1 MTRIALLGAG
11 TVGSAVVA
19 QLNKRSDLPVEIAA
33 VLVSNLQKERS
44 ATVRALPLSTDGE
57 AVIAAGDIIVEV
69 MGGTGLARALLLN
82 ALEAGKTVITA
93 NKAVLAEHWDDFAP
107 YLQQGKVFFEA
118 AVMAGTPAIEPLSG
132 ALRGSLPLELHAIL
146 NGTCNYI
153 LGQLERGVSYHDALS
168 EAQRLGYAEADPSLD
183 VGGFD
188 AAHKLTLLA
197 KLAFDPSITWEQV
210 KAQTKGIS
218 QLTPSLLEHA
228 MQDGGR
234 IRLVGSV
241 YPPTNSTESGWQAAV
256 RPVYLPAANV
266 LSGSASNRNGFYFKG
281 EAVGQVLVTGAGAGA
296 HPTASGV
303 VGDLYK
309 ALAGQLG
316 PQPIA
321 QAAPL
326 PQHYQADD
334 LGEVELP
341 D

>member
-19 QLNKRSDLPVEIAA
+19 QLKKRHDIQVEIAA
-33 VLVSNLQKERS
+33 VLVSNLAKERS
-44 ATVRALPLSTDGE
+44 ALVSALPLSDDGD
-57 AVIAAGDIIVEV
+57 AVVAAGDLIIEV
-69 MGGTGLARALLLN
+69 MGGTGLARELLLK

-93 NKAVLAEHWDDFAP
+93 NKAVLAEHWYDFAP
-107 YLQQGKVFFEA
+107 YLQQGKIFFEA
-118 AVMAGTPAIEPLSG
+118 AVMAGTPAIEPLTG

-153 LGQLERGVSYHDALS
+153 LGQLERGISYHAALS

-197 KLAFDPSITWEQV
+197 KTAFDPNITWESV
-210 KAQTKGIS
+210 KAKTKGIS
-218 QLTPSLLEHA
+218 QLTPNLLEHA

-241 YPPTNSTESGWQAAV
+241 YPDNNTASWQAAV

-281 EAVGQVLVTGAGAGA
+281 EALGQVLITGAGAGA

-303 VGDLYK
+303 VGDIYK
-309 ALAGQLG
+309 VLAGQLG
-316 PQPIA
+316 PQPLA
-321 QAAPL
+321 QTAPL
-326 PQHYQADD
+326 PENYQADD
-334 LGEVELP
+334 LGEVDIP
-341 D
+341 DN